1 MSTVADADVE
11 TPSVTMPTFVDLR
24 AWDAV
29 VSRRG
34 DSYELV
40 EGVPTMAPGESFINR
55 GAATLL
61 AGLLNADRGDWVAV
75 TDMDVTL
82 RDGPAPTVRRP
93 DVVVARRRRG
103 ESLPPARLLAD
114 EVLFV
119 AEVVAPSSVERDL
132 VTKRREYSEAGI
144 PAYLV
149 VDLRAEPG
157 ALTLYEQVEADGG
170 YVASP
175 SGSTVTVIVAGRRID
190 IAVDDLLT

>member
-1 MSTVADADVE
+1 MIAVVESELEFPAAPMPRLAD
-11 TPSVTMPTFVDLR
+11 LQ
-24 AWDAV
+24 AWDQGLC
-29 VSRRG
+29 RRE

-119 AEVVAPSSVERDL
+119 AEVVSPSSVERDL